1 MSLRR
6 ISATA
11 LTVAFGLSAASAQQ
25 QAEPAPPRP
34 QFRSAVDTV
43 RLDVS
48 VLDRNRRPVRGLT
61 PADFTILED
70 GKPQAVATFSAI
82 DLADPAP
89 PPTRWMREV
98 ASDVRR
104 NTDIVDKRL
113 VSIVMDDAAIPFDIA
128 MVRSAR
134 EIGRLV
140 IDRLGPN
147 DLASIVFTRDNRN
160 AQEFTG
166 DRARLVKAVEAFEAG
181 NRVIGVPQAEA
192 AGPAMLAQIH
202 TFESTVDVL
211 RRVASSLAAV
221 PQRRKA
227 LIYIGVGVPA
237 GNAPSEIV
245 LAGASAVENPAASA
259 NRETQAALGAIKH
272 RLMAVYRDA
281 RLSNVN
287 VYTVSPA
294 GVGGMA
300 ALLQA
305 EAWKGRIVP
314 PYETAGNYFDFL
326 VGLAENTGGRAFPD
340 RNEFATAIDQ
350 VFVENGSY
358 YLLGYPPPAPLID
371 GKYRRVEVRVNR
383 PDVMVRTRNGYFND
397 KPADARKVENASP
410 LTTALAGLL
419 PKTEIELEATAAPFA
434 IPGRPDAGVVVVLT
448 IHQDAGDRHSR
459 TSEKVDVQV
468 AAFSH
473 EGTPRGNMQYGTEV
487 TLRPGPA
494 GPVEYEVLT
503 GLTLR
508 PGRYQLRLSALV
520 GAQNKAG
527 SVYYDLEVPDFQAR
541 PLSLSGLLLTS
552 DPKPVSTDSDRI
564 KSYVPIAPTAR
575 RTFSAAD
582 RVSAFARIYQGGQ
595 TSAAAADPARP
606 RQSGP
611 VLQTVQLSILVT
623 DSQGAVRFRR
633 TEAVAGDMFGVND
646 RMAEVRV
653 DVPMRDLTAGEYLLT
668 MEATSSRGA
677 ARRDVR
683 FTVR

>member
-1 MSLRR
+1 MRPVHFVLGMTLASV
-6 ISATA
+6 A
-11 LTVAFGLSAASAQQ
+11 LAA
-25 QAEPAPPRP
+25 QAPP
-34 QFRSAVDTV
+34 QFRSGVDLV
-43 RLDVS
+43 HLDVS
-48 VLDRNRRPVRGLT
+48 VLDKDRRPVRGLT
-61 PADFTILED
+61 PADFTIFED
-70 GKPQAVATFSAI
+70 GRPQSVAAFSAI
-82 DLADPAP
+82 DLPDPEP

-98 ASDVRR
+98 SSDVRR

-113 VSIVMDDAAIPFDIA
+113 VSIVMDDALIPFDIA
-128 MVRSAR
+128 MVKSAR

-140 IDRLGPN
+140 IERLGPN
-147 DLASIVFTRDNRN
+147 DLASVVFTRDNRN

-166 DRARLVKAVEAFEAG
+166 DRARLLKAVEAFEAG
-181 NRVIGVPQAEA
+181 SRVIGISQGDQR
-192 AGPAMLAQIH
+192 GPAMLNQIQM
-202 TFESTVDVL
+202 FESSVDVL
-211 RRVASSLAAV
+211 RRVSESLAAV
-221 PQRRKA
+221 RQRRKA

-245 LAGASAVENPAASA
+245 LAGASAVENPGAAA
-259 NRETQAALGAIKH
+259 EREMNAALGAIKH

-300 ALLQA
+300 ALLQS
-305 EAWKGRIVP
+305 ETWKQRYVP

-340 RNEFATAIDQ
+340 RNEFATAIEE
-350 VFVENGSY
+350 VFLENGSY
-358 YLLGYPPPAPLID
+358 YLLGYPPPAPFID
-371 GKYRRVEVRVNR
+371 GKYRRVEVKVNR
-383 PDVMVRTRNGYFND
+383 PDILVRTRNGYYND
-397 KPADARKVENASP
+397 KPADAKKVENASP

-434 IPGRPDAGVVVVLT
+434 VPGRSDAGVVVVLT
-448 IHQDAGDRHSR
+448 VHQDTGDRESR

-473 EGTPRGNMQYGTEV
+473 EGAPRGNMQYGTEV

-503 GLTLR
+503 GLSLK

-520 GAQNKAG
+520 GAQNKTG

-552 DPKPVSTDSDRI
+552 DPKPVSTDTERI
-564 KSYVPIAPTAR
+564 KAYVPIAPTAR

-582 RVSAFARIYQGGQ
+582 RVTAFARIYQGGQ
-595 TSAAAADPARP
+595 TSATAPDPDPSRR
-606 RQSGP
+606 RQTGP
-611 VLQTVQLSILVT
+611 VLQAVQLAILVT
-623 DSQGAVRFRR
+623 DSQGTVRFRR
-633 TEAVAGDMFGVND
+633 TEAVAGDVFGPND
-646 RMAEVRV
+646 RMAEFRM
-653 DVPMRDLTAGEYLLT
+653 DVPLKDLTPGEYLLT
-668 MEATSSRGA
+668 MDATSSRGA

>member
-1 MSLRR
+1 MRHVHYVFAMTL
-6 ISATA
+6 AGA
-11 LTVAFGLSAASAQQ
+11 VLAA
-25 QAEPAPPRP
+25 QAP
-34 QFRSAVDTV
+34 QFRSGVDLV
-43 RLDVS
+43 HLDVS
-48 VLDRNRRPVRGLT
+48 VLDKDRRPVKGLT

-70 GKPQAVATFSAI
+70 GKPQTVAAFSAI
-82 DLADPAP
+82 DLPDPAP
-89 PPTRWMREV
+89 PPARWMREV
-98 ASDVRR
+98 SSDVRR
-104 NTDIVDKRL
+104 NTEIVDKRL
-113 VSIVMDDAAIPFDIA
+113 VSIVMDDAVIPFDIA

-166 DRARLVKAVEAFEAG
+166 DRARLLKAVETFDAG
-181 NRVIGVPQAEA
+181 SRVFGVPREEA
-192 AGPAMLAQIH
+192 QSLGPIMLSQIQM
-202 TFESTVDVL
+202 FETTVDVL
-211 RRVASSLAAV
+211 RRVAGSLAAV

-237 GNAPSEIV
+237 GNTPSEIV
-245 LAGASAVENPAASA
+245 LAGASAVENPTAAA
-259 NRETQAALGAIKH
+259 NREMQAALGGMKH

-294 GVGGMA
+294 GVGGMF
-300 ALLQA
+300 ALLQS

-314 PYETAGNYFDFL
+314 PYETVGNYTDFL

-350 VFVENGSY
+350 VFLENGSY
-358 YLLGYPPPAPLID
+358 YLLGYPPPAPFID

-383 PDVMVRTRNGYFND
+383 PDVTVRTRNGYYND
-397 KPADARKVENASP
+397 KPADAKKVENASP

-434 IPGRPDAGVVVVLT
+434 IPGRTEAGVVVVLT
-448 IHQDAGDRHSR
+448 IHQDALERESR
-459 TSEKVDVQV
+459 TREKVDVQV

-473 EGTPRGNMQYGTEV
+473 EGAPRGNMQYATEV
-487 TLRPGPA
+487 TLRQGPA
-494 GPVEYEVLT
+494 GPVEYEVLS
-503 GLTLR
+503 GLTLK
-508 PGRYQLRLSALV
+508 PGRYQLRLSTLV
-520 GAQNKAG
+520 GAQNKTG

-552 DPKPVSTDSDRI
+552 DPKPVSTDTDRI
-564 KSYVPIAPTAR
+564 KAYVPIAPTAR
-575 RTFSAAD
+575 RTFSVTD
-582 RVSAFARIYQGGQ
+582 RVTAFARIYQGGQ
-595 TSAAAADPARP
+595 TSAAAPDPARQ
-606 RQSGP
+606 RQSGA
-611 VLQTVQLSILVT
+611 VLQAVQLSILVT

-633 TEAVAGDMFGVND
+633 TEAVPVDIFGPND
-646 RMAEVRV
+646 RMAEFRM
-653 DVPMRDLTAGEYLLT
+653 DVPLKDLTAGEYLLT
-668 MEATSSRGA
+668 MDATSSRGT

>member
-1 MSLRR
+1 MTSMLRP
-6 ISATA
+6 IVSA
-11 LTVAFGLSAASAQQ
+11 LVASGAVLAA
-25 QAEPAPPRP
+25 QAPP
-34 QFRSAVDTV
+34 QFRSGVDLV
-43 RLDVS
+43 HLDVS
-48 VLDRNRRPVRGLT
+48 VLDKNRRPVQGLT
-61 PADFTILED
+61 AKDFTIFED
-70 GKPQAVATFSAI
+70 GKPQTVATFSAI
-82 DLADPAP
+82 DLPDPAP

-98 ASDVRR
+98 SSDVRR

-140 IDRLGPN
+140 VDRLGPN

-166 DRARLVKAVEAFEAG
+166 DRARLLKAVESFEAG
-181 NRVIGVPQAEA
+181 SRVLGVAKDEA
-192 AGPAMLAQIH
+192 QSLGPIMLSQIQS
-202 TFESTVDVL
+202 FETTVDVL
-211 RRVASSLAAV
+211 RRVADSLTAV

-237 GNAPSEIV
+237 GNTPSEIV
-245 LAGASAVENPAASA
+245 LAGASSLENPTAAA
-259 NRETQAALGAIKH
+259 NREMQAALGSMKH

-300 ALLQA
+300 ALLQS
-305 EAWKGRIVP
+305 EVWKGRILP
-314 PYETAGNYFDFL
+314 AYETYGNYTDFL

-358 YLLGYPPPAPLID
+358 YLLGYPPPAPFID
-371 GKYRRVEVRVNR
+371 GKYRRVEIKVNR
-383 PDVMVRTRNGYFND
+383 PDVIVRTRNGYYND
-397 KPADARKVENASP
+397 KPADARKVENASL

-434 IPGRPDAGVVVVLT
+434 MPGRPDAGVVVVLT
-448 IHQDAGDRHSR
+448 IHQDTGDRDVR
-459 TSEKVDVQV
+459 TREKVDVQV
-468 AAFSH
+468 AAFSN
-473 EGTPRGNMQYGTEV
+473 EGAPRGNMQYGTEV

-503 GLTLR
+503 GLSLK

-520 GAQNKAG
+520 GAQNKTG

-552 DPKPVSTDSDRI
+552 DPKPVSTDTDRI
-564 KSYVPIAPTAR
+564 KAYVPVAPTAR

-582 RVSAFARIYQGGQ
+582 RVTAFARLYQGGQ
-595 TSAAAADPARP
+595 TSAAVPDPDPSRR

-623 DSQGAVRFRR
+623 DSQGTVRFRR
-633 TEAVAGDMFGVND
+633 AEAVASDMFGSND
-646 RMAEVRV
+646 RMAEFRM
-653 DVPMRDLTAGEYLLT
+653 DVPLKDLTPGEYLLT
-668 MEATSSRGA
+668 LDATSSRGA

-683 FTVR
+683 FTIR

>member
-1 MSLRR
+1 MER
-6 ISATA
+6 
-11 LTVAFGLSAASAQQ
+11 G
-25 QAEPAPPRP
+25 E
-34 QFRSAVDTV
+34 
-43 RLDVS
+43 
-48 VLDRNRRPVRGLT
+48 RPVQGLT
-61 PADFTILED
+61 AQDFSILED
-70 GKPQAVATFSAI
+70 GKPQTVATFSAV
-82 DLADPAP
+82 DLPDPAP

-113 VSIVMDDAAIPFDIA
+113 VSIVMDDALVPFDIA
-128 MVRSAR
+128 MIKSAR

-140 IDRLGPN
+140 VERLGPN

-166 DRARLVKAVEAFEAG
+166 DRSRLLKAVESFDAG
-181 NRVIGVPQAEA
+181 IRVIGISSGDQR
-192 AGPAMLAQIH
+192 GPAMLNQIQM
-202 TFESTVDVL
+202 FESTVDVL
-211 RRVASSLAAV
+211 RRVSESLAAV

-237 GNAPSEIV
+237 GNTPSEIV
-245 LAGASAVENPAASA
+245 MAGASAAENPGAAA
-259 NRETQAALGAIKH
+259 EREMNAALGAIKH

-305 EAWKGRIVP
+305 ETWKQRYVP
-314 PYETAGNYFDFL
+314 PYETVGNYFDFL

-358 YLLGYPPPAPLID
+358 YLLGYPPPAPFID
-371 GKYRRVEVRVNR
+371 GKYRRVEVKVNR
-383 PDVMVRTRNGYFND
+383 PGVIVRTRTGYYND
-397 KPADARKVENASP
+397 KPADAKKVENASP
-410 LTTALAGLL
+410 LTMALAGLL

-434 IPGRPDAGVVVVLT
+434 IPGKPDAGVVVVLT
-448 IHQDAGDRHSR
+448 IHQDTGERDSR
-459 TSEKVDVQV
+459 TREKVDVQV

-473 EGTPRGNMQYGTEV
+473 EGAPRGSMQYATEV

-503 GLTLR
+503 GLSLK

-520 GAQNKAG
+520 GAQNKTG

-552 DPKPVSTDSDRI
+552 DPKPVSTDTDRI
-564 KSYVPIAPTAR
+564 KAYVPVAPTAR
-575 RTFSAAD
+575 RTFGAAD
-582 RVSAFARIYQGGQ
+582 RVTAFARIYQGGQ
-595 TSAAAADPARP
+595 TTATGPDPARP

-633 TEAVAGDMFGVND
+633 TEAVAADIFGPND
-646 RMAEVRV
+646 RMAEFRM
-653 DVPMRDLTAGEYLLT
+653 DVPLKDLTAGEYLLT
-668 MEATSSRGA
+668 MDAASSRGA

-683 FTVR
+683 FTIR